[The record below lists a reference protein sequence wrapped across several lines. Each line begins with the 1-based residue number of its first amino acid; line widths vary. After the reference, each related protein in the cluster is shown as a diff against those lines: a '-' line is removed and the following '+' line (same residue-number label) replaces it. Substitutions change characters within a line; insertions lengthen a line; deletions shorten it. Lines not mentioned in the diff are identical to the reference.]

1 MHPEVACPR
10 CGHPVNPSIPTCP
23 NCGINLTLAAI
34 IVTEEA
40 IAATHLEPSGAP
52 ITPEILVPRLGEILL
67 EKKVIQQPDL
77 QRALEVSKK
86 LNSEN
91 RPRLLGQILL
101 DLKLINRK
109 TLDEVVTQ
117 QILQLQTALQSANTL
132 LEKRVQ
138 ERTHELQQALN
149 KLAELSKMKSNFISS
164 ISHEL
169 RTPLTH
175 LKGYLDIFSDGSLG
189 PLTDEQATA
198 MEVLLR
204 SESRLE
210 QLIEDL
216 IRFSLAARDEF
227 TLHLGPVDI
236 SGLIHSVVIQ
246 STRHAKEKDLLLSAS
261 VAENLP
267 RVEGDQEKLTWV
279 VLQLLD
285 NGIKFNKHE
294 GEVSVAAKLVDG
306 KVVIS
311 VTDTG
316 IGIPADRFDEIFEPF
331 HQLDAADSR
340 QYGGTGL
347 GLALVRRIVEA
358 HGSLIRVESQIG
370 KGSHFEFALLP
381 KH

>member
-1 MHPEVACPR
+1 MQLEIACPR
-10 CGHPVNPSIPTCP
+10 CGHPVTPSVPTCS

-34 IVTEEA
+34 IVTEES

-52 ITPEILVPRLGEILL
+52 ITPEIFVPRLGEILL
-67 EKKVIQQPDL
+67 EKKVIRQSDL
-77 QRALEVSKK
+77 HRALDVSKK

-101 DLKLINRK
+101 DLKLIDRE

-117 QILQLQTALQSANTL
+117 QILQLQTALQRANTL

-138 ERTHELQQALN
+138 ERTQELQHALN

-175 LKGYLDIFSDGSLG
+175 LKGYLDLISDGSLG
-189 PLTDEQATA
+189 PLTDEQTTA
-198 MEVLLR
+198 MDILSR

-216 IRFSLAARDEF
+216 IRFSLAVRDEF
-227 TLHLGPVDI
+227 TLHQGPIDI
-236 SGLIHSVVIQ
+236 GGVIHSAVMQ

-261 VAENLP
+261 VEEKLP
-267 RVEGDQEKLTWV
+267 LVEGDQEKLTWV

-294 GEVSVAAKLVDG
+294 GEVSIAAKLVEG

-316 IGIPADRFDEIFEPF
+316 IGIPADRFDEIFDAF
-331 HQLDAADSR
+331 HQLDSADSR
-340 QYGGTGL
+340 HYGGTGL

-358 HGSLIRVESQIG
+358 HGSLVRVESQIG
-370 KGSHFEFALLP
+370 KGSRFEFALSP
-381 KH
+381 KK

>member
-1 MHPEVACPR
+1 MHPEIACPR
-10 CGHPVNPSIPTCP
+10 CGHPVNPSMPTCP

-40 IAATHLEPSGAP
+40 FAATQIEAAGAP

-67 EKKVIQQPDL
+67 EKKVIQPSDL
-77 QRALEVSKK
+77 QRALDVSKK
-86 LNSEN
+86 LTSEN

-101 DLKLINRK
+101 DLKLINRE

-117 QILQLQTALQSANTL
+117 QILQLQTALQHANTL

-138 ERTHELQQALN
+138 ERTQELQQALN

-175 LKGYLDIFSDGSLG
+175 MKGYLDLISDGSLG
-189 PLTDEQATA
+189 PLTDEQTTA
-198 MEVLLR
+198 MDVLLR

-227 TLHLGPVDI
+227 TLHPGPVDI
-236 SGLIHSVVIQ
+236 GGVIHSAVAQ
-246 STRHAKEKDLLLSAS
+246 SARHAKEKDLFLSAT
-261 VAENLP
+261 VLEKLP
-267 RVEGDQEKLTWV
+267 LVEGDQEKLTWV
-279 VLQLLD
+279 ILQLLD
-285 NGIKFNKHE
+285 NAIKFNKHE
-294 GEVSVAAKLVDG
+294 GEVSISAKLVEG
-306 KVVIS
+306 KIVIN
-311 VTDTG
+311 VIDTG
-316 IGIPADRFDEIFEPF
+316 IGIPADQLDEIFEPF
-331 HQLDAADSR
+331 HQLDSADSR
-340 QYGGTGL
+340 HYGGTGL

-358 HGSLIRVESQIG
+358 HGSLIKVESQIG
-370 KGSHFEFALLP
+370 KGSRFEFTLSP
-381 KH
+381 KK